1 MKKFLATLDQPLQAK
16 TGKEKAITLFTIIG
30 FILLL
35 YLVAFSPFMFRLF
48 MTCLSV
54 GVSLYVIKK
63 IQDFD
68 ARLKGDEIATSN
80 EEPETNDE
88 GQLSFSLEQ
97 PVIEAESTKATEATE
112 EAEKE
117 RELERINS
125 DKTMLFEELL
135 SKADLDELE
144 KETYRNRMQ
153 QKETESN
160 RIKQEILLFKD
171 KIQKAVIDKK
181 GLFIKETPDMK
192 LVAELI
198 EIDSVESSS
207 FVELNEELRI
217 IYDDIPESKRE
228 ILIEYEM
235 VNAEFELTRLG
246 YKELMKEVR
255 KLEKKSKPVAE
266 H

>member
-1 MKKFLATLDQPLQAK
+1 MKKFLATLDQPMQAK
-16 TGKEKAITLFTIIG
+16 TGKEKVLTVLSIIG

-48 MTCLSV
+48 LTCLSV

-63 IQDFD
+63 IHDFD
-68 ARLKGDEIATSN
+68 AKLKGEQVEDSASST
-80 EEPETNDE
+80 TTAAD
-88 GQLSFSLEQ
+88 QLSFSLENTA
-97 PVIEAESTKATEATE
+97 IETESME

-117 RELERINS
+117 RELEQINS

-135 SKADLDELE
+135 SKADLDEIE
-144 KETYRNRMQ
+144 KESYRNRMQ
-153 QKETESN
+153 HKESESN
-160 RIKQEILLFKD
+160 RIKQEVLLFKD

-198 EIDSVESSS
+198 GIDSVESSS
-207 FVELNEELRI
+207 FVELNEELRL
-217 IYDDIPESKRE
+217 IYNDIPESKRNT
-228 ILIEYEM
+228 LIEYEL
-235 VNAEFELTRLG
+235 VNDEFELTRLG

-255 KLEKKSKPVAE
+255 KLEKKTRPVVE
-266 H
+266 Q

>member
-1 MKKFLATLDQPLQAK
+1 
-16 TGKEKAITLFTIIG
+16 
-30 FILLL
+30 
-35 YLVAFSPFMFRLF
+35 FRLF
-48 MTCLSV
+48 ITCLSV

-68 ARLKGDEIATSN
+68 AGLRGEEFATST
-80 EEPETNDE
+80 EESELVDE

-97 PVIEAESTKATEATE
+97 PVVDAEATE

-160 RIKQEILLFKD
+160 RIKQEIILFKD

-198 EIDSVESSS
+198 GIESVESSS

-217 IYDDIPESKRE
+217 IYDDIPETKRD

-235 VNAEFELTRLG
+235 VNEEFELTRLG

>member
-16 TGKEKAITLFTIIG
+16 SGKEKALTVLSVIG

-48 MTCLSV
+48 MTCLGV

-68 ARLKGDEIATSN
+68 ILLRGEEIKTDSSSRVSN
-80 EEPETNDE
+80 DD
-88 GQLSFSLEQ
+88 QLSFSLAK
-97 PVIEAESTKATEATE
+97 PIEEVESSE

-125 DKTMLFEELL
+125 DKTLLFEELL

-160 RIKQEILLFKD
+160 RIKQDILQFKNR
-171 KIQKAVIDKK
+171 IQKAVSDKK
-181 GLFIKETPDMK
+181 SLFIKETPDMK

-198 EIDSVESSS
+198 GIESVESSS
-207 FVELNEELRI
+207 FIQLNEELKMV
-217 IYDDIPESKRE
+217 YNDIPEAKRDT
-228 ILIEYEM
+228 LLEYEM
-235 VNAEFELTRLG
+235 VNEDFELTRFG

-255 KLEKKSKPVAE
+255 KLEKRTKQVAE
-266 H
+266 Q

>member
-1 MKKFLATLDQPLQAK
+1 MKRFLATLDQPLQAK
-16 TGKEKAITLFTIIG
+16 TGKEKAITILTIIG

-68 ARLKGDEIATSN
+68 ARLRG
-80 EEPETNDE
+80 EEPATLTEDPETSDE

-97 PVIEAESTKATEATE
+97 PVIEAEATE

-198 EIDSVESSS
+198 GIDSVESSS

-217 IYDDIPESKRE
+217 IYDDIPETKRE

-235 VNAEFELTRLG
+235 VNEEFELTRLG

>member
-1 MKKFLATLDQPLQAK
+1 MKKFLATLDQPMQAK
-16 TGKEKAITLFTIIG
+16 TGKEKALTVLSIIG

-48 MTCLSV
+48 ITCLSV

-63 IQDFD
+63 IHDFD
-68 ARLKGDEIATSN
+68 RVLKGEKAEQPAQASN
-80 EEPETNDE
+80 EAN
-88 GQLSFSLEQ
+88 QLSFSLEQ
-97 PVIEAESTKATEATE
+97 PQAEAESIE

-117 RELERINS
+117 RELEQINS

-135 SKADLDELE
+135 SKADLDEIE
-144 KETYRNRMQ
+144 KESYRNRMQ
-153 QKETESN
+153 QKESESN
-160 RIKQEILLFKD
+160 RIKQEVLLFKD

-198 EIDSVESSS
+198 GVESVESSS
-207 FVELNEELRI
+207 FVELNEELRL
-217 IYDDIPESKRE
+217 IYNEIPEPKRT

-235 VNAEFELTRLG
+235 VNEDFELTRLG

-255 KLEKKSKPVAE
+255 KLEKKTRQVVE
-266 H
+266 Q

>member
-16 TGKEKAITLFTIIG
+16 SMKEKVMTVLSIIG
-30 FILLL
+30 FILFL
-35 YLVAFSPFMFRLF
+35 YLVAFSPFLFRLF

-63 IQDFD
+63 IHDFD
-68 ARLKGDEIATSN
+68 SNRKGEKVESVTKEADR
-80 EEPETNDE
+80 D
-88 GQLSFSLEQ
+88 QLAFSLEQ
-97 PVIEAESTKATEATE
+97 ASESEKASE

-135 SKADLDELE
+135 SKADLDEIE
-144 KETYRNRMQ
+144 KEAYRNRIQ

-160 RIKQEILLFKD
+160 RIKQDILLFKD

-181 GLFIKETPDMK
+181 SLFIKDTPDMK

-198 EIDSVESSS
+198 GIDSVEESS
-207 FVELNEELRI
+207 FVELNEQLRMI
-217 IYDDIPESKRE
+217 HDDIPESKRE
-228 ILIEYEM
+228 TLIEYQI
-235 VNAEFELTRLG
+235 VNEEFELTRLG

-255 KLEKKSKPVAE
+255 KLEKKSRQTVE
-266 H
+266 Q

>member
-1 MKKFLATLDQPLQAK
+1 MKKFLATLDQPMQAK
-16 TGKEKAITLFTIIG
+16 TGKEKVLTVLSIIG

-48 MTCLSV
+48 LTCLSV

-63 IQDFD
+63 IHDFD
-68 ARLKGDEIATSN
+68 AKLKGEQVEDTASST
-80 EEPETNDE
+80 TTADD
-88 GQLSFSLEQ
+88 QLSFSLENTA
-97 PVIEAESTKATEATE
+97 IEAESME

-117 RELERINS
+117 RELEQINS

-135 SKADLDELE
+135 SKADLDEIE
-144 KETYRNRMQ
+144 KESYRNRMQ
-153 QKETESN
+153 HKESESN
-160 RIKQEILLFKD
+160 RIKQEVLLFKD

-198 EIDSVESSS
+198 GIDSVESSS
-207 FVELNEELRI
+207 FVELNEELRL
-217 IYDDIPESKRE
+217 IYNDIPESKRNT
-228 ILIEYEM
+228 LIEYEL
-235 VNAEFELTRLG
+235 VNDEFELTRLG

-255 KLEKKSKPVAE
+255 KLEKKTRPVVE
-266 H
+266 Q

>member
-1 MKKFLATLDQPLQAK
+1 MKKFLATLDQPMQAK
-16 TGKEKAITLFTIIG
+16 TGKEKALTVLSIIG

-48 MTCLSV
+48 ITCLSV

-63 IQDFD
+63 IHDFD
-68 ARLKGDEIATSN
+68 RVLKGEKAEQPARSTN
-80 EEPETNDE
+80 EAN
-88 GQLSFSLEQ
+88 QLSFSLEQ
-97 PVIEAESTKATEATE
+97 PEVEVEAESIE

-117 RELERINS
+117 RELEQINS

-135 SKADLDELE
+135 SKADLDEIE
-144 KETYRNRMQ
+144 KESYRNRMQ
-153 QKETESN
+153 QKESESN
-160 RIKQEILLFKD
+160 RIKQEVLLFKD

-192 LVAELI
+192 MVAELI
-198 EIDSVESSS
+198 GVESVESSS
-207 FVELNEELRI
+207 FVELNEELRL
-217 IYDDIPESKRE
+217 IYNEIPEAKRT

-235 VNAEFELTRLG
+235 VNEDFELTRLG

-255 KLEKKSKPVAE
+255 KLEKKTRQVVE
-266 H
+266 Q

>member
-1 MKKFLATLDQPLQAK
+1 MKKFLATLDQPMQAK
-16 TGKEKAITLFTIIG
+16 TGKEKALTVLSIIG

-48 MTCLSV
+48 ITCLSV

-63 IQDFD
+63 VHDFD
-68 ARLKGDEIATSN
+68 RVLKGEKAEQPDRSSN
-80 EEPETNDE
+80 EAN
-88 GQLSFSLEQ
+88 QLSFSLEQ
-97 PVIEAESTKATEATE
+97 PEVEAESIE

-135 SKADLDELE
+135 SKAALDEIE
-144 KETYRNRMQ
+144 KESYRNRMQ
-153 QKETESN
+153 QKESESN
-160 RIKQEILLFKD
+160 RIKQEVLLFKD

-192 LVAELI
+192 MVAELI
-198 EIDSVESSS
+198 GVDSVESSS
-207 FVELNEELRI
+207 FVELNEELRL
-217 IYDDIPESKRE
+217 IYNEIPEAKRT

-235 VNAEFELTRLG
+235 VNEDFELTRLG

-255 KLEKKSKPVAE
+255 KLEKKTRQVVE
-266 H
+266 Q

>member
-1 MKKFLATLDQPLQAK
+1 MKKFLATLDQPMQAK
-16 TGKEKAITLFTIIG
+16 TGKEKALTVLSIIG

-48 MTCLSV
+48 ITCLSV

-63 IQDFD
+63 IHDFD
-68 ARLKGDEIATSN
+68 RVLKGEKAEQPAPSSN
-80 EEPETNDE
+80 EAN
-88 GQLSFSLEQ
+88 QLSFSLEQ
-97 PVIEAESTKATEATE
+97 PEADSSE

-117 RELERINS
+117 RELEQINS

-135 SKADLDELE
+135 SKADLDEIE
-144 KETYRNRMQ
+144 KESYRNRMQ
-153 QKETESN
+153 QKESESH
-160 RIKQEILLFKD
+160 RIVQEVLLFKD

-198 EIDSVESSS
+198 GLESVESSS
-207 FVELNEELRI
+207 FVELNEELRL
-217 IYDDIPESKRE
+217 IYNEIPEAKRT

-235 VNAEFELTRLG
+235 VNEDFELTRLG

-255 KLEKKSKPVAE
+255 KLEKKTRQVVE
-266 H
+266 Q

>member
-16 TGKEKAITLFTIIG
+16 TGKEKALTVLTIIG

-48 MTCLSV
+48 ITCLSV

-68 ARLKGDEIATSN
+68 ARLRGEEFATST
-80 EEPETNDE
+80 EEPGLTDE
-88 GQLSFSLEQ
+88 GQLSFSLDQ
-97 PVIEAESTKATEATE
+97 PVIDAEATE

-144 KETYRNRMQ
+144 KETYRNRIQ

-160 RIKQEILLFKD
+160 RIKQEIILFKD

-198 EIDSVESSS
+198 GIDSVESSS
-207 FVELNEELRI
+207 LVEINEELRI
-217 IYDDIPESKRE
+217 IYDDIPETKRD

-235 VNAEFELTRLG
+235 VNEEFELTRLG

>member
-1 MKKFLATLDQPLQAK
+1 MKKFLATLDQPMQAK
-16 TGKEKAITLFTIIG
+16 TGKEKVLTVLSIIG

-48 MTCLSV
+48 LTCLSV

-63 IQDFD
+63 IHDFD
-68 ARLKGDEIATSN
+68 AKLKGEQVEDTATS
-80 EEPETNDE
+80 TTTADD
-88 GQLSFSLEQ
+88 QLSFSLENTA
-97 PVIEAESTKATEATE
+97 IEAESME

-117 RELERINS
+117 RELEQINS

-135 SKADLDELE
+135 SKADLDEIE
-144 KETYRNRMQ
+144 KESYRNRMQ
-153 QKETESN
+153 HKESESN
-160 RIKQEILLFKD
+160 RIKQEVLLFKD

-198 EIDSVESSS
+198 GIDSVESSS
-207 FVELNEELRI
+207 FVELNEELRL
-217 IYDDIPESKRE
+217 IYNDIPESKRNT
-228 ILIEYEM
+228 LIEYEL
-235 VNAEFELTRLG
+235 VNDEFELTRLG

-255 KLEKKSKPVAE
+255 KLEKKTRPVVE
-266 H
+266 Q

>member
-1 MKKFLATLDQPLQAK
+1 MKKFLATLDQPMQAK
-16 TGKEKAITLFTIIG
+16 TGKEKVLTVLSIIG

-48 MTCLSV
+48 LTCLSV

-63 IQDFD
+63 IHDFD
-68 ARLKGDEIATSN
+68 AKLKGERIEDTATS
-80 EEPETNDE
+80 TTTADD
-88 GQLSFSLEQ
+88 QLSFSLENT
-97 PVIEAESTKATEATE
+97 VIEAESME

-117 RELERINS
+117 RELEQINS

-135 SKADLDELE
+135 SKADLDEIE
-144 KETYRNRMQ
+144 KESYRNRMQ
-153 QKETESN
+153 HKESESN
-160 RIKQEILLFKD
+160 RIKQEVLLFKD

-198 EIDSVESSS
+198 GIDSVESSS
-207 FVELNEELRI
+207 FVELNEELRL
-217 IYDDIPESKRE
+217 IYNDIPESKRNT
-228 ILIEYEM
+228 LIEYEL
-235 VNAEFELTRLG
+235 VNDEFELTRLG

-255 KLEKKSKPVAE
+255 KLEKKTRPVVE
-266 H
+266 Q